1 MASNPTEVVGL
12 VLGLAYRQLD
22 AQISSSDN
30 YDAKA
35 AGVLGFDGAALAAI
49 LAVKD
54 AFHGGWW
61 IPAVA
66 IVVSIAYAFVA
77 IQRGDYDFGPTI
89 ESFYRR
95 VRHSDAVE
103 ANAILIAEMDSA
115 IKANQGALA
124 AKAHYFLGSLVSTT
138 VAAITSAI
146 LLWLYS

>member
-30 YDAKA
+30 YDTKA

-61 IPAVA
+61 IPALA

-77 IQRGDYDFGPTI
+77 IQRGNYDFGPTI
-89 ESFYRR
+89 KSFYNK
-95 VRHSDAVE
+95 VRQSNAVE
-103 ANAILIAEMDSA
+103 ANVVLIAEMDNA
-115 IKANQGALA
+115 IKFNQGALA
-124 AKAHYFLGSLVSTT
+124 AKAHYFLGSLVATT

-146 LLWLYS
+146 LLWLFS

>member
-30 YDAKA
+30 YDTKA

-54 AFHGGWW
+54 AFRGGWW
-61 IPAVA
+61 IPALA
-66 IVVSIAYAFVA
+66 IMVSIACAFVA
-77 IQRGDYDFGPTI
+77 IQRGDYDFGPTVS
-89 ESFYRR
+89 SFYSK
-95 VRHSDAVE
+95 VRHSNAVE
-103 ANAILIAEMDSA
+103 ANVVLIAEMDSA

-124 AKAHYFLGSLVSTT
+124 AKANYFLGSLVATT
-138 VAAITSAI
+138 AAAIASAI